1 MKPAIIIMAKVPLA
15 GTVKTRLQAILTAEK
30 CAGLAVAFLADTL
43 EKARTVCR
51 NIILAYAPA
60 GQKSV
65 LKNMV
70 SPETVLIG
78 QTGANLGEKMER
90 AFAHA
95 FREYSPV
102 VMIGTDSPTFPARYL
117 SEAIGALEKNAEI
130 VLGKSKDGGFYL
142 IGLRNLIPNLFDSI
156 EWSTPHVFEQIM
168 RNIRN
173 LGIEK
178 LYLLPEHYDVDT
190 PADFQQ
196 LTEEI
201 FGDENARRAARKTYG
216 WLLANK

>member
-30 CAGLAVAFLADTL
+30 CAELSKAFLEDTL
-43 EKARTVCR
+43 AKAQTVCR

-60 GQKSV
+60 GEGELLEK
-65 LKNMV
+65 MI
-70 SPETVLIG
+70 SPEIVLIE
-78 QTGANLGEKMER
+78 QTGASLGEKMER
-90 AFAHA
+90 AFEYA
-95 FREYSPV
+95 FNQHSPV

-117 SEAIGALEKNAEI
+117 SEALEALEKTAEI
-130 VLGKSKDGGFYL
+130 VLGKSTDGGFYL
-142 IGLRNLIPNLFDSI
+142 IGLRKIIPNLFDRI
-156 EWSTPHVFEQIM
+156 AWSTPLVYEQLTS
-168 RNIRN
+168 N
-173 LGIEK
+173 LKNPGAEN